1 MEQGLISGTMVL
13 EGRRWTVALEKILEE
28 IKKLSATERER
39 LIRELEEDRRR
50 DKAREEFEKAAGS
63 WPDFDAEGFVA
74 EVYRRRGKGER
85 PAVEW

>member
-1 MEQGLISGTMVL
+1 M
-13 EGRRWTVALEKILEE
+13 ALEKILEE

-39 LIRELEEDRRR
+39 LIRELEGDKRR

-74 EVYRRRGKGER
+74 EVYRRRERSER
-85 PAVEW
+85 PAIEW